1 MVDLHGLPI
10 WDLGYVNVRMATVVE
25 TEMTDVENKS
35 VNLKITIIKVVFLKD
50 SLTNISVEKSCMF
63 HYVESDFI
71 LVLHM
76 IMRQNVSLFFR
87 NIYFVILFM

>member
-1 MVDLHGLPI
+1 MVDLHGLLI

-35 VNLKITIIKVVFLKD
+35 VNLKITIIKVIFLKD
-50 SLTNISVEKSCMF
+50 SLTNISVEISCMF

-71 LVLHM
+71 LILHM
-76 IMRQNVSLFFR
+76 IIRQNVSFFR